1 MTASPPIARSSE
13 RRDATI
19 IAAYRTIVGRRLLL
33 SVVLLV
39 VLVLAFIIDVSSG
52 PASLGLSETIGAIFD
67 PSAHPRPVVT
77 IIWDIRLPQ
86 AVTAILVGIALA
98 LAGAEMQT
106 ILNNPLAS
114 PFTLGVSSAATFGAA
129 LAIVLGIGIPGIP
142 QNWLIAGNAFLFAFG
157 SMLLL
162 QSLVTI
168 RGLGTEGL
176 VLMGIALFFSF
187 NALVALLQF
196 VATQQALQQLV
207 FWMLGS
213 LSRADWGKLRFV
225 TVVIVCVV
233 PFTLRAAWS
242 LTALRLGEDRARS
255 MGVDVRRL
263 RFASLVRVSLLTATA
278 MALVGTVG
286 FVGLAGPH
294 IARLLIG
301 EDHRFFLPVSAISG
315 ALIMSVAST
324 ISKLVIP
331 GVLVPIGIVTAVI
344 GLPVFFAL
352 ILRRR
357 ANW

>member
-1 MTASPPIARSSE
+1 
-13 RRDATI
+13 
-19 IAAYRTIVGRRLLL
+19 
-33 SVVLLV
+33 
-39 VLVLAFIIDVSSG
+39 
-52 PASLGLSETIGAIFD
+52 
-67 PSAHPRPVVT
+67 
-77 IIWDIRLPQ
+77 
-86 AVTAILVGIALA
+86 
-98 LAGAEMQT
+98 
-106 ILNNPLAS
+106 
-114 PFTLGVSSAATFGAA
+114 
-129 LAIVLGIGIPGIP
+129 
-142 QNWLIAGNAFLFAFG
+142 
-157 SMLLL
+157 
-162 QSLVTI
+162 
-168 RGLGTEGL
+168 
-176 VLMGIALFFSF
+176 
-187 NALVALLQF
+187 
-196 VATQQALQQLV
+196 
-207 FWMLGS
+207 
-213 LSRADWGKLRFV
+213 
-225 TVVIVCVV
+225 
-233 PFTLRAAWS
+233 
-242 LTALRLGEDRARS
+242 